1 MSQIKIYGLKVHLDP
16 IKVQLSDIIHECVV
30 ETLGLPRDKKAH
42 RFFGLEEEDFY
53 RPATGSPRYII
64 LEINMIAGRT
74 PETKRNLIHALYR
87 RTGEELGLAPAD
99 LEIQIIES
107 PKANWG
113 FRGMTG
119 EEIGLPYRIK
129 V

>member
-1 MSQIKIYGLKVHLDP
+1 MSQIKIYGLKEHLDP
-16 IKVQLSDIIHECVV
+16 IKARLSDMIHDCVV
-30 ETLGLPRDKKAH
+30 DTLGLPRDKRAH

-53 RPATGSPRYII
+53 RPATASPRYII

-74 PETKRNLIHALYR
+74 TETKKNLIHAIYR
-87 RTGEELGLAPAD
+87 RTGAELGLVSAD
-99 LEIQIIES
+99 VEIQIIES

-119 EEIGLPYRIK
+119 EEIGLPYKIE

>member
-1 MSQIKIYGLKVHLDP
+1 MSQIKIYGLKQHLDP
-16 IKVQLSDIIHECVV
+16 IKARLSDAIHDCVV
-30 ETLGLPRDKKAH
+30 ETLGLPRDKRAH
-42 RFFGLEEEDFY
+42 RFFGLEDDDFY
-53 RPATGSPRYII
+53 RPATASPRYII

-74 PETKRNLIHALYR
+74 PEAKKNLIHALYR
-87 RTGEELGLAPAD
+87 RTGEELNLAPAD
-99 LEIQIIES
+99 LEVQIIES

-119 EEIGLPYRIK
+119 EEIALSYNIE